1 MNKDQLHK
9 ITSYL
14 VDNVWRNE
22 NVMFDKEFIE
32 EHDVETLVDIISS
45 LHNLLYEEVT
55 GERYN
60 YAFHWANKVG
70 SGVDDNMF
78 DDLLKEEDE

>member
-78 DDLLKEEDE
+78 DDLLKGEDK